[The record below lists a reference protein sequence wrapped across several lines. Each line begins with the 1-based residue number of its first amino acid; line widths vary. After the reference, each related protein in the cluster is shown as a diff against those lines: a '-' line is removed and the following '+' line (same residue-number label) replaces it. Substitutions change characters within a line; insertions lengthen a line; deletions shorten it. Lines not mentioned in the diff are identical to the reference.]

1 LALHRLRARA
11 DPRLHARFFGAMPRE
26 VVGLRRLIRREQVGI
41 VQVHGDTNPHGA
53 IAARLEG
60 VAVVWQLYDTRTPPP
75 LRRVTM
81 PLVLRLADVI
91 TTWGEQLGREYPGA
105 TSLGERWISVFPPVD
120 GAQFAPD
127 PARRASARAELGLGA
142 DDVAV
147 ACIGMRN
154 PSKGHDR
161 FVRALAIARRGRP
174 SLVGRILG
182 PDSPAH
188 ADYERRFRAEAQS
201 LGLLDGH
208 ALDIRDAGS
217 RVPELLPAFDILAL
231 SSVPRSEGMP
241 TVILEAMAC
250 GIPVVATHVG
260 AVAELVE
267 AGSTGLV
274 VPPEDDEALAAGL
287 ARLASDA
294 ELRAH
299 LGEAG
304 RRRFDE
310 VFQLERL
317 ADRHA
322 RAYELA
328 VSHARTRRRAHV

>member
-1 LALHRLRARA
+1 
-11 DPRLHARFFGAMPRE
+11 
-26 VVGLRRLIRREQVGI
+26 
-41 VQVHGDTNPHGA
+41 
-53 IAARLEG
+53 
-60 VAVVWQLYDTRTPPP
+60 
-75 LRRVTM
+75 
-81 PLVLRLADVI
+81 
-91 TTWGEQLGREYPGA
+91 
-105 TSLGERWISVFPPVD
+105 
-120 GAQFAPD
+120 
-127 PARRASARAELGLGA
+127 
-142 DDVAV
+142 
-147 ACIGMRN
+147 
-154 PSKGHDR
+154 
-161 FVRALAIARRGRP
+161 
-174 SLVGRILG
+174 
-182 PDSPAH
+182 
-188 ADYERRFRAEAQS
+188 
-201 LGLLDGH
+201 
-208 ALDIRDAGS
+208 
-217 RVPELLPAFDILAL
+217 VPELLPAFDILAL